1 MESLYQ
7 LGEIV
12 VSTAGR
18 DRGKLYLVVNIIDDN
33 YIEVADGDKKRME
46 RPKLKNI
53 KHLRSTGY
61 IDEELSIWLSSGK
74 RVRNEDLKKRL
85 KDYENEEAK

>member
-1 MESLYQ
+1 MGARYQ

-18 DRGKLYLVVNIIDDN
+18 DRGKLYLVVNIINDN
-33 YIEVADGDKKRME
+33 YLEVADGDKKRME
-46 RPKLKNI
+46 RPKRKNI
-53 KHLRSTGY
+53 KHLNSTRY
-61 IDEELSIWLSSGK
+61 IDEELSIWLSHGK
-74 RVRNEDLKKRL
+74 RVRNEDLKKCL